1 MREEIKKELKNNLT
15 SDEMH
20 IIQRL
25 VCQTNEEMQKVMDL
39 YTWDEKKRV
48 YVAFNNKLS

>member
-1 MREEIKKELKNNLT
+1 MREEITKELKQELT

-25 VCQTNEEMQKVMDL
+25 VCRTNEEMQKVMGL
-39 YTWDEKKRV
+39 YSWDEKKKT
-48 YVAFNNKLS
+48 YTKLAL